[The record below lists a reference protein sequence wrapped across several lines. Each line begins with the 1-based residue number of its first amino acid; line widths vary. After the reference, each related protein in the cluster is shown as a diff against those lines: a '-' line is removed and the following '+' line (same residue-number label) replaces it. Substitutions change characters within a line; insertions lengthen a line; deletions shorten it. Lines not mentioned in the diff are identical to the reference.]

1 MNNDVFPNKFK
12 AALAAKQVQIG
23 CWSALSNP
31 ISTEVLGLAGFDW
44 LVLDGE
50 HAPNDISTF
59 IPQLMALKGSASAPV
74 VRVPTNEPVIIK
86 RILDIGFYNF
96 LIPFVETKEEAEQA
110 VASTRYPPEGIRG
123 VSVSHRANMFG
134 TVADYF
140 AQSNKNITIL
150 VQIESQ
156 QGVDNVDAIAA
167 TEGVDGIFV
176 GPSDLAAALGHLGN
190 ASHPDVQKAIQHI
203 FNRASAHGKPNGI
216 LAPVEAD
223 ARRYLEWGA
232 TFVAVGSDLGV
243 FRSATQK
250 LADTFKKITTT
261 ATREMIDMT
270 MKVGFIGLG
279 IMGKPM
285 SKNLLKAGYSLVVAD
300 RNPEAIADV
309 IAAGAE
315 TASTAKAIAEQCDV
329 IITMLPNS
337 PHVKEVALGE
347 NGIIEGAKPGTVL
360 IDMSS
365 IAPLASRE
373 ISEALKAKGIDMLD
387 APVSGGEPKAI
398 DGTLSVMVGGD
409 KAIFDKY
416 YDLMK
421 AMAGSVVHTG
431 EIGAGN
437 VTKLANQVI
446 VALNIAAMSEALTLA
461 TKAGVNP
468 DLVYQAIRGG
478 LAGSTVLD
486 AKAPMVMDRNFKPG
500 FRIDLH
506 IKDLANALD
515 TSHGVGAQLPLT
527 AAVMEMMQAL
537 RADGLGTADHSA
549 LACYYEKLAKVEVT
563 R

>member
-1 MNNDVFPNKFK
+1 
-12 AALAAKQVQIG
+12 
-23 CWSALSNP
+23 
-31 ISTEVLGLAGFDW
+31 
-44 LVLDGE
+44 
-50 HAPNDISTF
+50 
-59 IPQLMALKGSASAPV
+59 
-74 VRVPTNEPVIIK
+74 
-86 RILDIGFYNF
+86 
-96 LIPFVETKEEAEQA
+96 
-110 VASTRYPPEGIRG
+110 
-123 VSVSHRANMFG
+123 
-134 TVADYF
+134 
-140 AQSNKNITIL
+140 
-150 VQIESQ
+150 
-156 QGVDNVDAIAA
+156 
-167 TEGVDGIFV
+167 
-176 GPSDLAAALGHLGN
+176 
-190 ASHPDVQKAIQHI
+190 
-203 FNRASAHGKPNGI
+203 
-216 LAPVEAD
+216 
-223 ARRYLEWGA
+223 
-232 TFVAVGSDLGV
+232 
-243 FRSATQK
+243 
-250 LADTFKKITTT
+250 
-261 ATREMIDMT
+261 MT
-270 MKVGFIGLG
+270 LKVGFIGLG

-285 SKNLLKAGYSLVVAD
+285 SKNLLKAGYALTVLDHNKESVAELI
-300 RNPEAIADV
+300 N
-309 IAAGAE
+309 AGAE
-315 TASTAKAIAEQCDV
+315 SAATPKAVAERCDV

-337 PHVKEVALGE
+337 PQVQEVALGE
-347 NGIIEGAKPGTVL
+347 NGLIEGARPGSTL

-373 ISEALKAKGIDMLD
+373 ICTALAAKGMNMLD

-409 KAIFDKY
+409 KAVFDKY

-446 VALNIAAMSEALTLA
+446 VALNIAAMSEALVLA

-537 RADGLGTADHSA
+537 RADGHGSSDHCA
-549 LACYYEKLAKVEVT
+549 LARYYENLAKVEVSK
-563 R
+563 